1 MKKIIILLLALLAT
15 GQTFAQQQK
24 EDKRSQTQF
33 AFPTFQDAKVL
44 QPFGRFVKAKANIL
58 LLKSTLCYM
67 EGDKVKEAYV
77 KNILGVEFD
86 SVKYVKVDSVMGRVI
101 ATKGYNQLVCVT
113 TIDRKQYEAETQGG
127 ENLPYFFMENSG
139 LFLDLDPERQQIPKG
154 LPLKDKFYFI
164 CKGKPVPANES
175 KIKRIV
181 RPDMKRAFKSL
192 MEDRWWSWKDAESL
206 KQLLDYLP
214 Q

>member
-1 MKKIIILLLALLAT
+1 MKQIMILLIALLCA
-15 GQTFAQQQK
+15 GETFAQQQR
-24 EDKRSQTQF
+24 EDRRSKTQF
-33 AFPTFQDAKVL
+33 AFPEFKDAKVL

-86 SVKYVKVDSVMGRVI
+86 SVKYVKVDSVMARVV
-101 ATKGYNQLVCVT
+101 ATKGYNRLVCVT
-113 TIDRKQYEAETQGG
+113 TIDREQYEAETQGG

-139 LFLDLDPERQQIPKG
+139 VFLDLDPERQQLPKG
-154 LPLKDKFYFI
+154 LPLKDKYYFV
-164 CKGKPVPANES
+164 CKGQTVAANERN
-175 KIKRIV
+175 IKKLV

-192 MEDRWWSWKDAESL
+192 MADRWWSWKDEESL
-206 KQLLDYLP
+206 RQLLDYLP